1 MSPVRSRRAGLSWET
16 VAAILHSARVSTGG
30 SSQSTDL
37 HHIQL
42 AHKQLAQYDLY
53 LTQSPKKCVQHED
66 TCMRVPGWIGVD
78 GVVSGS

>member
-1 MSPVRSRRAGLSWET
+1 MSIKPGEDNIWNDTMSPVRSRRAGLSWET

-42 AHKQLAQYDLY
+42 AQYDLY
-53 LTQSPKKCVQHED
+53 LTQSPKKCV
-66 TCMRVPGWIGVD
+66 
-78 GVVSGS
+78 

>member
-1 MSPVRSRRAGLSWET
+1 MSPVRSHRAGLSWET
-16 VAAILHSARVSTGG
+16 VAAFLHSARVSTGS

-37 HHIQL
+37 HHI
-42 AHKQLAQYDLY
+42 QLAQYDLY